1 MLRHPVSPR
10 EHTHEQG
17 PELEPVSPEPAESA
31 EAAAPE
37 QQGALN
43 AAGVLALQRSAGN
56 TAVRVY
62 LARNGDPPT
71 GGTATAPPTTGTT
84 AAPDVTPE
92 PTKSAPEHPPAPALG
107 MDLASGEKVLSN
119 AFGGIKKIS
128 PGKVE
133 LLDQAAF
140 QVAYDKIYGAGEY
153 SWDKYVKPK
162 FGNLEGFAHDNVNY
176 INTGMAH
183 LDTIVHEMLHNNV
196 AADWR
201 GVVEHDFDEGATEI
215 LTIAAC
221 KKLSVAFYVSYPGEN
236 SVVQA
241 ALDAGISMDDLTA
254 AYLTGGAQAKIAD
267 FVDKNCKESF
277 AKVKEYMA
285 AQNWAAAKAALAKK
299 A

>member
-1 MLRHPVSPR
+1 
-10 EHTHEQG
+10 
-17 PELEPVSPEPAESA
+17 
-31 EAAAPE
+31 
-37 QQGALN
+37 
-43 AAGVLALQRSAGN
+43 
-56 TAVRVY
+56 VY
-62 LARNGDPPT
+62 IARNGDPP
-71 GGTATAPPTTGTT
+71 GGATATPTTGTT
-84 AAPDVTPE
+84 AGAPEVTPE

-107 MDLASGEKVLSN
+107 MDLASGEKVLTN
-119 AFGGIKKIS
+119 AFGGIKTIS

-133 LLDQAAF
+133 LLDQAGF

-162 FGNLEGFAHDNVNY
+162 FGNLEGFAYDNVNY

-241 ALDAGISMDDLTA
+241 ALDAGISMDDLQT
-254 AYLTGGAQAKIAD
+254 AYLKGGAQAKIAD
-267 FVDKNCKESF
+267 YVDNNCKESF